1 MPTSQDELNQEENA
15 NTLQLQLSLRALL
28 ESGLETQWRHRADSS
43 DAVNAVVAKLQELE
57 PTDYQGKLVTAGF
70 TPKPYVSPEEGDIE
84 QSCATCMYFER
95 HRQFCDL
102 PELKLPVMPDW
113 SCVLWRI

>member
-1 MPTSQDELNQEENA
+1 MPISRDESTQDKDTDTSQLRLKLL
-15 NTLQLQLSLRALL
+15 TLLD
-28 ESGLETQWRHRADSS
+28 SGLETQWQDRAQSS
-43 DAVNAVVAKLQELE
+43 EGVNAVVARLQQLE
-57 PTDYQGKLVTAGF
+57 PTDYPGKLITAGF
-70 TPKPYVSPEEGDIE
+70 TPDPYVSPEEGDID

-102 PELKLPVMPDW
+102 PELKLPVMPEW